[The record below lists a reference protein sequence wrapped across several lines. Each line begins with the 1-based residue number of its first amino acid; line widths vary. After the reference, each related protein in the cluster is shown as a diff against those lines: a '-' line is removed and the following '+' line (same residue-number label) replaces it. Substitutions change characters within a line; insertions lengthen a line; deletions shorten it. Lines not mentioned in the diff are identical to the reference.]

1 MYKDFNEKIL
11 KFAQDCKKYRDIILA
26 SKAIRISSVIIGIVI
41 FLLFITPL
49 FFDNSMLKFSMIQK
63 ISRATNADFDING
76 DIEVSFLPTPTIK
89 ISEAVLLN
97 YKHKPIFSKEEE
109 LFNFY
114 AKNIKIKFSIF
125 DIYDDILA
133 SEIEFD
139 EGFLKFLAIQKTL
152 PIAIIKLPMFWLDI
166 KNYLRYPLQ
175 NQGLALVIKFLN
187 FPKLLMMI
195 FVII

>member
-97 YKHKPIFSKEEE
+97 YKHKPTFS
-109 LFNFY
+109 
-114 AKNIKIKFSIF
+114 
-125 DIYDDILA
+125 
-133 SEIEFD
+133 
-139 EGFLKFLAIQKTL
+139 
-152 PIAIIKLPMFWLDI
+152 
-166 KNYLRYPLQ
+166 
-175 NQGLALVIKFLN
+175 
-187 FPKLLMMI
+187 
-195 FVII
+195 